1 MIGAKRVKPTVER
14 ILREKPATR
23 NSYHVL
29 YKEVM
34 ASKGLY
40 LTDEQIEIFL
50 TRVPS
55 FESVSRCAR
64 KIWEEGNYLPDDDV
78 RAKRRETQE
87 EYRHEMVKKYTFT
100 GNTAYVE

>member
-14 ILREKPATR
+14 ILRDKPATR
-23 NSYHVL
+23 NSYHEL

-34 ASKGLY
+34 AAKGLY
-40 LTDEQIEIFL
+40 LTDQQIEVFL
-50 TRVPS
+50 TKVPS

-64 KIWEEGNYLPDDDV
+64 KIWEEGKYLPDDDV
-78 RAKRRETQE
+78 RAKRREVEQ
-87 EYRHEMVKKYTFT
+87 EYRQEFSKTVFV